1 MVSFGVLLER
11 GIVKRRRVTVTSV
24 TNRFEGDR
32 RAWVCRDA
40 LGLSCCF
47 GLLEPKEF
55 EQKWHRRRS
64 AIWQRDVGAVRTL
77 MKLQR
82 RSAISGDVG
91 NDLGVLVEW
100 SCVVGVMNLLWVDKP
115 LLSRFELVRAGMN
128 CIGSE
133 RVVLNGGLS
142 VVAIRVEFGFLSVTK
157 FERTFGEPG

>member
-1 MVSFGVLLER
+1 
-11 GIVKRRRVTVTSV
+11 
-24 TNRFEGDR
+24 
-32 RAWVCRDA
+32 
-40 LGLSCCF
+40 
-47 GLLEPKEF
+47 
-55 EQKWHRRRS
+55 
-64 AIWQRDVGAVRTL
+64 

-133 RVVLNGGLS
+133 RVVLNGVLELLEQG
-142 VVAIRVEFGFLSVTK
+142 VV
-157 FERTFGEPG
+157 ERQKDTGDEHDEPG